1 MRRIGDQHA
10 VSSSAS
16 SPSAREDT
24 PDDGDTSMTGSARTS
39 SDSRDTLQ
47 DNHHHHSAQKIH
59 VVLERRRS
67 AGHANQQ
74 GRQAARIRRLVLNT
88 AFAGLYLLAI
98 GVFYLMGLVELFVLK
113 VATAMIGVSFSV
125 FYLSFA
131 TGLNLKT
138 RTQNLRIPLTL
149 SAIDIMLT
157 IGYIA
162 PVTQILLT
170 PFLFL
175 TMAFVMHRVSPKEM
189 LWMSLAVLGAYALV
203 VFAHYRERDDTQ
215 LLTLECALLLAL
227 ALTLPSFA
235 MLAGRVQRLHSA
247 LFQANRKIRD
257 IEQDAQRDALLGC
270 YNRRYIV
277 AALEQQKRMAD
288 ETGAPLCLAVIDLD
302 HFKRVNDEA
311 GHLGGDEVLRSF
323 AGIAERNVRQRDIFG
338 RYGGEEFQLVLPETS
353 LLAALNIAERIR
365 AQVEQHEWSAKL
377 QNRVTVSIGLTQH
390 IPGESVLDL
399 FSRTDTA
406 MYMAKQGGRNQVV
419 VEEPAGDAALT

>member
-1 MRRIGDQHA
+1 MDDDASVVANTAEPSDERDATPHDNRRHRSG
-10 VSSSAS
+10 
-16 SPSAREDT
+16 
-24 PDDGDTSMTGSARTS
+24 
-39 SDSRDTLQ
+39 
-47 DNHHHHSAQKIH
+47 QKIH
-59 VVLERRRS
+59 VVQERRRP

-74 GRQAARIRRLVLNT
+74 ERQAARIRRLVLNT
-88 AFAGLYLLAI
+88 AFACLYLLAI
-98 GVFYLMGLVELFVLK
+98 GAFYLMGLVELFVLK
-113 VATAMIGVSFSV
+113 VATAMVGVSFSV
-125 FYLSFA
+125 FYISFA

-138 RTQNLRIPLTL
+138 QAQNLRIPLTL
-149 SAIDIMLT
+149 SANGIMLT
-157 IGYIA
+157 IVYLA

-189 LWMSLAVLGAYALV
+189 LGMSLAVLAAYAMVVLV
-203 VFAHYRERDDTQ
+203 HYWQMEDVQ
-215 LLTLECALLLAL
+215 LLTLECAQLLAL
-227 ALTLPSFA
+227 AVTLPGFA

-257 IEQDAQRDALLGC
+257 IEEDAQRDVLLGC

-311 GHLGGDEVLRSF
+311 GHLGGDEVLRIF
-323 AGIAERNVRQRDIFG
+323 AGIAESNVRQRDIFG
-338 RYGGEEFQLVLPETS
+338 RYGGEEFLLVLPETS

-365 AQVEQHEWSAKL
+365 AQVEQHGWSGKL

-419 VEEPAGDAALT
+419 VEEPPGDTPHD